1 MRQRTFTLLL
11 LSGVLAFAGVVEK
24 TYFFSASEIKNTKTS
39 EGYDI
44 VSLNG
49 TMNTAPAGEPAL
61 PYNAVSLLLPPGEK
75 AASVELLLSGKKVLD
90 GKFTIYPQQHS
101 RPYSEGPSGEFVQKT
116 DLYRSSSVYPDV
128 KHSHL
133 STHYLYG
140 HSFALSTFTP
150 VEYIPAAGE
159 VSIYEKVTVK
169 INTVPDTRSAETL
182 KNLKSSEE
190 IAELDQAE
198 GSLLSL
204 YSYPKSASEPYHYL
218 MITAP
223 DFTANLKELADFYI
237 QRGLS
242 VKVVS
247 TTDIYSEVTGIDNPE
262 RIRNYII
269 REYQNSGIEFVLIG
283 GDTDVVPARGFYC
296 TVQSSE
302 VYTDNAIPSD
312 LYFSALDGTWNDDND
327 NLWGE
332 IGEDDLLTELS
343 VARLT
348 FSSADE
354 LSNMLNKIISYQS
367 NPVLGELRDPLLV
380 GEDLYDAPQTW
391 GGDYMDLLIGF
402 KTDNGYA
409 TFGIPSSHNI
419 TKMYDRESVWTRSQL
434 ISEMNQGHSYI
445 HHDGHS
451 NYTYNMRM
459 TNTDVTS
466 TNFSGVNGTDH
477 NYTNIYSSGCM
488 SGGFDQECIGEKF
501 IGIENLAVSYIGNSR
516 YGWFNEGQTEGPSI
530 HIHREF
536 MDALY
541 GGRKAEIGKAHKY
554 SKTDTAPWV
563 NAAGQWEEGALRWC
577 FYDCNVLGD
586 PAMNIW
592 TDEPEN
598 ISLNHTSSITF
609 GQSEYLVTVS
619 GTGGNFL
626 SNIDCAL
633 VQNGKVFGYV
643 KTNTSGLARI
653 PISSSYELGAAELRV
668 SGLNTL
674 LQSVPVSINPNESEY
689 ITLDSYSFVAGDD
702 NLIEFGETV
711 NISAKLKNVGLLNAS
726 DLVMSISVNDE
737 FIALTQTSVPVGIIN
752 SQDSLVINDMFS
764 FTVSESVPDQHEFVI
779 NLVIS
784 DPEDSW
790 ESTIRLTANRPLPE
804 IYEIGIAEV
813 TDDILDPGETGDIIV
828 YLTNTGHGKL
838 NNLTAVLST
847 SDERIIVNTA
857 DQTYGTVYPS
867 EVIELRYSISA
878 ADIRAGGYS
887 SEITFSLTADNNLS
901 YSENFF
907 IEVGSQREDFETG
920 DFTSYPW
927 YFEGAL
933 PWTIEDSAV
942 YQGAYSA
949 RSGAITHGQN
959 TSMLLDCE
967 VVNDGE
973 ISFYYRTSSESN
985 YDAVVFYIDGVQKG
999 RWSGISSEWKLATY
1013 PVTAGERTFKW
1024 TYLKDGSA
1032 SAGDDCARIDNINF
1046 PGMTVGSSIEEE
1058 SGLTPSVTELSQ
1070 NYPNPF
1076 NPETNITYSISA
1088 KGMVELTVFNTKG
1101 EIIAG
1106 LVKGIRDNGRYTV
1119 KFNAS
1124 NLNSGIYFY
1133 SLTLDGKQAGIRR
1146 MLLIK

>member
-1 MRQRTFTLLL
+1 
-11 LSGVLAFAGVVEK
+11 
-24 TYFFSASEIKNTKTS
+24 
-39 EGYDI
+39 
-44 VSLNG
+44 
-49 TMNTAPAGEPAL
+49 
-61 PYNAVSLLLPPGEK
+61 
-75 AASVELLLSGKKVLD
+75 
-90 GKFTIYPQQHS
+90 
-101 RPYSEGPSGEFVQKT
+101 
-116 DLYRSSSVYPDV
+116 
-128 KHSHL
+128 
-133 STHYLYG
+133 
-140 HSFALSTFTP
+140 
-150 VEYIPAAGE
+150 
-159 VSIYEKVTVK
+159 
-169 INTVPDTRSAETL
+169 TRSAETL
-182 KNLKSSEE
+182 KNLKSSDE

-198 GSLLSL
+198 GNLLSL

-847 SDERIIVNTA
+847 SDERITVNTA
-857 DQTYGTVYPS
+857 DQTYSTVYPS
-867 EVIELRYSISA
+867 EVIELRYSISS

-999 RWSGISSEWKLATY
+999 RWSGISSEWKPAAF
-1013 PVTAGERTFKW
+1013 PVTAGQRTFKW

-1088 KGMVELTVFNTKG
+1088 KGMVELNVFNTKG
-1101 EIIAG
+1101 EKIAG
-1106 LVKGIRDNGRYTV
+1106 LAKGIMDKGRYTV
-1119 KFNAS
+1119 RFNAS
-1124 NLNSGIYFY
+1124 DLNSGIYFY
-1133 SLTLDGKQAGIRR
+1133 SLTLDGRQAGIRR